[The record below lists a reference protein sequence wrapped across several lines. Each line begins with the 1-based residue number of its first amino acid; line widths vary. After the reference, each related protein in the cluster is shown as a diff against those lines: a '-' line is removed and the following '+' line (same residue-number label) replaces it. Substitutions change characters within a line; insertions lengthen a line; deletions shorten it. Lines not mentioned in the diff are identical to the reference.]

1 MNAAVSAPPPLESKD
16 LSVPADVP
24 LSPESDADDA
34 TPAGPLHEGALSTL
48 LGYQLA
54 QAGVT
59 TTEVFESRVGQVHDL
74 RPVEYT
80 ILMLVANNTQVS
92 PTRLARA
99 LAFTLPNI
107 KMWLDRMEAKG
118 LVRRE
123 RSERDRRIQHVTLT
137 EAGAALGALAD
148 ALLHEGEREVLED
161 FSPGERLLLVELL
174 HRIARAR
181 EARRPR

>member
-1 MNAAVSAPPPLESKD
+1 MRPACDDNSGMSTPDAPDVSD
-16 LSVPADVP
+16 L
-24 LSPESDADDA
+24 LSDLTDDA
-34 TPAGPLHEGALSTL
+34 TPAGRLHEGALFTL

-54 QAGVT
+54 QAAVT
-59 TTEVFESRVGQVHDL
+59 TTEVFEARVGGVHAL

-80 ILMLVANNTQVS
+80 MLMLVGGNTQVS

-99 LAFTLPNI
+99 LAVTLPNI
-107 KMWLDRMEAKG
+107 KMWLDRMEGRG

-137 EAGAALGALAD
+137 EAGAALAAQAS
-148 ALLHEGEREVLED
+148 ALLHEGEREVLEG